1 MNLESLL
8 SHLNA
13 ILETPLS
20 EAGEN
25 VWRHTWDQ
33 GELILMLS
41 EDLSWVRLMIP
52 IASLNQAQPFLYE
65 LLELNFE
72 ATTLVRYAMAQGMLW
87 SVFNHPLES
96 LQSQDL
102 ELAVDCL
109 FNFHRQGVSQCFEIH
124 ADRQVRLIIKASKR
138 QGLSLKATLQNLER
152 FYREGI
158 IGDLSDSGS
167 TIQLTL
173 TRWRDRLERLWSE
186 VDET

>member
-8 SHLNA
+8 SHLR
-13 ILETPLS
+13 EKFDTPWV

-25 VWRHTWDQ
+25 FWRHTWDS

-41 EDLSWVRLMIP
+41 EDHSWVRMMIP
-52 IASLNQAQPFLYE
+52 VASMAQAQPFFQE
-65 LLELNFE
+65 LFELNFE
-72 ATTLVRYAMAQGMLW
+72 ETTLVRYAIAQGMLW
-87 SVFNHPLES
+87 AVFNHPFQT
-96 LQSQDL
+96 LQVKDIDL
-102 ELAVDCL
+102 ALDCL
-109 FNFHRQGVSQCFEIH
+109 LTLQTQGVTRCFEVH
-124 ADRQVRLIIKASKR
+124 ADRQVRLIIQASKR

-186 VDET
+186 VD